1 MKAIELYFIKK
12 LSSVGINVWQNVIS
26 DVVSVIDPKTLT
38 DEKRI
43 AVIKQ
48 FIKEMVIDSITDD
61 VNSEAIIKSLN
72 NIVDNDESIFDINK
86 SLATLA
92 SNDVEIL
99 LVERDDLP
107 AESPLEEDAKIK
119 TLIVNKTIYDSKLL
133 CCGSGRGHLYTSS
146 TFPVSAFDFMDFF
159 DMTKEEMKDCDLFRG
174 FSQWEVLR
182 TKAFGG
188 NFVDDTKMI
197 DFLKHRGY
205 EYYYLYL

>member
-12 LSSVGINVWQNVIS
+12 LSSIGVNVWQTVVS
-26 DVVSVIDPKTLT
+26 DVVSVIDHTTLN
-38 DEKRI
+38 DDKRI
-43 AVIKQ
+43 AAIKR
-48 FIKEMVIDSITDD
+48 FVKDMVIDSITDD
-61 VNSEAIIKSLN
+61 VNSEAIMKSLR
-72 NIVDNDESIFDINK
+72 NIVDTDESVFDINK
-86 SLATLA
+86 SLATL
-92 SNDVEIL
+92 SCNDVELL
-99 LVERDDLP
+99 LVERDDLTS
-107 AESPLEEDAKIK
+107 ESPLEEESEIK

>member
-12 LSSVGINVWQNVIS
+12 LSSIGVNVWQT
-26 DVVSVIDPKTLT
+26 VVSDIVSVVDATTLT

-43 AVIKQ
+43 AAIKQ
-48 FIKEMVIDSITDD
+48 FVKDMVIDSVTDD

-86 SLATLA
+86 SLATL
-92 SNDVEIL
+92 SCNDVEIL

-107 AESPLEEDAKIK
+107 AESPLEEDSEIK
-119 TLIVNKTIYDSKLL
+119 TLIVNKVIYDSKLV
-133 CCGSGRGHLYTSS
+133 CCGEGRGHLYSSS

-159 DMTKEEMKDCDLFRG
+159 DMNKEELKDCDLFKG

-182 TKAFGG
+182 TKPFGG
-188 NFVDDTKMI
+188 NFIDDTKMI
-197 DFLKHRGY
+197 DFLKNRGY